1 MPADRHSRWRLV
13 LPIAALSLACA
24 ALRPARTPM
33 PRVVFAAGETADTLV
48 VLLPGRLSEPR
59 DFERRGLLTLVREAR
74 PDADVMAVD
83 AHLGYYR
90 AGVIR
95 ERLWHD
101 VLEPASRRYREVW
114 LVGVSLGG
122 VGALAMTASHG
133 DVLSGVVVLA
143 PYLGPDSL
151 IDEIEAAGGAA
162 GWGDSRQPTDPIED
176 MWVYFRDR
184 DVERAGPPVFL
195 GFGGDDR
202 RARDHRLFGELLP
215 ARRVI
220 ELPGGH
226 RWPVWA
232 DLLQEL
238 IARGAL
244 ASTPR

>member
-1 MPADRHSRWRLV
+1 MPADRHRRWGLV
-13 LPIAALSLACA
+13 LPLAALSLACA

-33 PRVVFAAGETADTLV
+33 PRVVYSAGETADTLV
-48 VLLPGRLSEPR
+48 VLLPGRLNKPR
-59 DFERRGLLTLVREAR
+59 DFERRGLLALVQGAR
-74 PDADVMAVD
+74 PGADVMAVD

-95 ERLWHD
+95 ERLWRD

-114 LVGVSLGG
+114 IVGVSLGG
-122 VGALAMTASHG
+122 IGALAMTASHG

-143 PYLGPDSL
+143 PYLGPDAL
-151 IDEIEAAGGAA
+151 IDDIEAAGGAA
-162 GWGDSRQPTDPIED
+162 GWRSRRPADPIEE

-215 ARRVI
+215 ERRVI
-220 ELPGGH
+220 ERPGGH

-232 DLLQEL
+232 DLLEEL
-238 IARGAL
+238 IGRGAL
-244 ASTPR
+244 AATVQ